1 MTVSYHKLKKYNNSI
16 FFILLYIT
24 LIFGFVTGEDSTG
37 GAFKDYSNQKQIVQD
52 FSDNFHQAFF
62 NYDSYTTRHS
72 PVLIII
78 LSIFE
83 KFNIDDLPLRLIF
96 LHFSLLLVIFLY
108 KCIRLKFPEQKK
120 EVIFILSSLIFLSPS
135 FRSLSIWPDSRI
147 FGLIFFTLSIYF
159 FLKFQKKKKYNDV
172 IKCIISYTISSY
184 LSPNFAIFAIFYT
197 LNFYNEIGL
206 NKKFLFVIL
215 INLIFSLP
223 AFIYIFSLESVFL
236 FKSGVPVDAFDVN
249 EIFNISNKILLISSL
264 IFFYAIPFIFTKSI
278 KVKLFSIKNILI
290 AIFIVILLSYFFSY
304 DVTYTGGGI
313 FFKLSSILFNNNI
326 LFFVISIFCVAFILE
341 LIKDKNNLLL
351 VLLIYLNN
359 PQITIYHKY
368 YDPLLFV
375 MLLTIFKLN
384 IQEENLFK
392 KNSLIFFYF
401 FSSSFL
407 LLSYFK

>member
-1 MTVSYHKLKKYNNSI
+1 MTVSYHKLKKYNNLI
-16 FFILLYIT
+16 FFLLLYIT
-24 LIFGFVTGEDSTG
+24 LIFGFVIGEDSTG
-37 GAFKDYSNQKQIVQD
+37 GAFKDYSNQKQIAQD
-52 FSDNFHQAFF
+52 FSENFYQTFF

-78 LSIFE
+78 LSFFE
-83 KFNIDDLPLRLIF
+83 KFNVDDSLIRLIF
-96 LHFSLLLVIFLY
+96 LHFSLTLIVFLY
-108 KCIRLKFPEQKK
+108 KCIRIKFPEQKK
-120 EVIFILSSLIFLSPS
+120 EVIFILSCLILLSPA

-159 FLKFQKKKKYNDV
+159 FLKFKKKKKYYDA

-206 NKKFLFVIL
+206 NKKFLFIIL
-215 INLIFSLP
+215 INIIFALP

-236 FKSGVPVDAFDVN
+236 FKSGVPVDAFNVG

-278 KVKLFSIKNILI
+278 NLKFFSKNNILF
-290 AIFIVILLSYFFSY
+290 ASFIVILLSYFFSY
-304 DVTYTGGGI
+304 DVRYTGGGI
-313 FFKLSSILFNNNI
+313 FFKLSNILFNNNI
-326 LFFVISIFCVAFILE
+326 LFFVISIFCITFILE
-341 LIKDKNNLLL
+341 SIKDKNNLLL

-375 MLLTIFKLN
+375 MFLTIFKLK
-384 IQEENLFK
+384 IQEKNLFK